1 MIPHSR
7 PTLDGFDLSVA
18 GELLTSG
25 RLARG
30 QVSERLESL
39 FCARFLDSED
49 RGPWRAR
56 AVSSGTTALH
66 VGLWALSNL
75 RSALSG
81 TCPGEV
87 VTTALGCNALIHAIL
102 AVGARPVL
110 VDTLPDGNPDAEKAA
125 ERVTSETLAVLA
137 PHLYGNPVDLSPLLS
152 LDAPIFEDCAQC
164 FGTEGPNGRVG
175 ARGALMMTSFYATK
189 LICTGQGGL
198 VATDDSELIK
208 EIRDLCEYDHRED
221 AKARWNMNLSD
232 WCAQLALPQ
241 LQSHAENLQQRR
253 QIAGRYTEAFADLR
267 EKLEVPE
274 PCPGHVWYR
283 YVLLTP
289 EASEPWIEDLVSQGI
304 ETKRPVYAPLQ
315 RTFGLSGRFPVAEDH
330 WRRSLSLPIYPTLTE
345 GEQEQVIEAVK
356 RAAGRLL

>member
-1 MIPHSR
+1 
-7 PTLDGFDLSVA
+7 
-18 GELLTSG
+18 
-25 RLARG
+25 
-30 QVSERLESL
+30 
-39 FCARFLDSED
+39 
-49 RGPWRAR
+49 
-56 AVSSGTTALH
+56 
-66 VGLWALSNL
+66 
-75 RSALSG
+75 
-81 TCPGEV
+81 
-87 VTTALGCNALIHAIL
+87 
-102 AVGARPVL
+102 
-110 VDTLPDGNPDAEKAA
+110 
-125 ERVTSETLAVLA
+125 
-137 PHLYGNPVDLSPLLS
+137 
-152 LDAPIFEDCAQC
+152 
-164 FGTEGPNGRVG
+164 
-175 ARGALMMTSFYATK
+175 
-189 LICTGQGGL
+189 
-198 VATDDSELIK
+198 
-208 EIRDLCEYDHRED
+208 
-221 AKARWNMNLSD
+221 ARWNMNLSD

-289 EASEPWIEDLVSQGI
+289 EASEAWIEELVSQGI